1 MQLKPKTNGAR
12 RRLIAATCALL
23 SASAARSQE
32 VANADANSGQGNWL
46 FDSALAYY
54 HERGRIQAIEP
65 VVNIR
70 KDYGGG
76 DALGFT
82 LTYDS
87 LSGSSPNGA
96 LPSTKPQTFAS
107 PSGKSLSATPQTYTT
122 ASGQTSVVSAP
133 IYTVSP
139 GQLPVDPKYHD
150 QRLAIG
156 GNWDLPVS
164 QLTLASLGSTV
175 SYEHDFLSVSMSAS
189 IAHDFNDKNTTLS
202 FGINNELDLLHP
214 IGGTPVAASD
224 YALFEKTSN
233 KSKDGVGLLLGL
245 TQVMNRTWLAEFNVA
260 MDRFTGYLN
269 DPYKIIS
276 VIDSGGN
283 TAGYLYEKRPD
294 TRTRKSAYLENRVA
308 WDRVSA
314 ALSMRYM
321 TDNWQVHSDTLQLRV
336 RWWNPEKDRYLEPT
350 VRWYRQTAADFY
362 TPWLS
367 SLANHSLTDAS
378 ADSRLGAFH
387 ALTYGLKYAAK
398 LSYDSGPELSFR
410 LEYYQQTLDNRIPGP
425 GLLQGLDLYPGLKA
439 IFLQVGFSY

>member
-1 MQLKPKTNGAR
+1 MQLKPKPNGAR
-12 RRLIAATCALL
+12 RRLIAASCALL
-23 SASAARSQE
+23 SGSAARSQE
-32 VANADANSGQGNWL
+32 VANAAANNAEGNWL
-46 FDSALAYY
+46 LDSALAYY
-54 HERGRIQAIEP
+54 HESGRINAIEP
-65 VVNIR
+65 VVSVR
-70 KDYGGG
+70 KDYADGE
-76 DALGFT
+76 ALGFK

-122 ASGQTSVVSAP
+122 ASGQISVVSAP
-133 IYTVSP
+133 IYTVGP
-139 GQLPVDPKYHD
+139 GKLPVDPNYHD
-150 QRLAIG
+150 QRLAVG

-164 QLTLASLGSTV
+164 RLMLASFGGAV
-175 SYEHDFLSVSMSAS
+175 SYEHDFLSTSVNAS

-202 FGINNELDLLHP
+202 FGINNEFDLLHP

-233 KSKDGVGLLLGL
+233 KTKDGVGTLLGI
-245 TQVMNRTWLAEFNVA
+245 TQVLNPTWLAEFNVA

-276 VIDSGGN
+276 VIDGGGN
-283 TAGYLYEKRPD
+283 TAGYLYEKRPG

-308 WDRVSA
+308 WNRASA
-314 ALSMRYM
+314 ALSIRYM
-321 TDNWQVHSDTLQLRV
+321 TDDWQVHSDTAQLRV

-362 TPWLS
+362 APWLS
-367 SLANHSLTDAS
+367 SLANHSVTDAS

-398 LSYDSGPELSFR
+398 LSDDSGPELSFR

-425 GLLQGLDLYPGLKA
+425 GLIQGLDLYPGLKA
-439 IFLQVGFSY
+439 ILLQVGFSY